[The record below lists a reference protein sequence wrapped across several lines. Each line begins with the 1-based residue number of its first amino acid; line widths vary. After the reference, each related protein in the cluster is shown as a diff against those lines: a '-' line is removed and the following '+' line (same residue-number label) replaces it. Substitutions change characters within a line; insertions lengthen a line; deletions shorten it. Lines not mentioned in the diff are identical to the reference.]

1 MAEPFVVRSTHQASD
16 AASLRRDSATDDL
29 EHVRYR
35 GISALGVMAIDD
47 ARVCFRSM
55 YDPYAPARPYMT
67 LDTRLVGVKFG
78 ADELLD
84 GTDGD
89 TARFMRDMAATDGSS
104 NIVSLDD
111 KSSAAEW
118 MSMTYE
124 FNNTQLVNLVN
135 KNLYSPAFKVPEV
148 LYTHELDIP
157 MHIDADVF
165 YTRDFDSGA
174 RRIHSMYVGTP
185 ASTMTLDRSCGYDM
199 DVLFEPAPL
208 PDYMKSVPAPVYG
221 EHALEDAR
229 DKAYAQEYDKQMET
243 LQTTQPAVQAMRR
256 GPHIV
261 SVPSPVVVS
270 NTVDPQ
276 TSSPAAP
283 SVQSVVSSVPAPSAT
298 PAPKPTTVQMPT
310 PAPASSSAAI
320 QTPAPAP
327 AAAMPT
333 PSVSGVS
340 GAPAPKPIDVPP
352 AAPPAAA
359 PVSNIPVSAFAT
371 SVPAPAPAA
380 SVRQASASAPAS
392 SNANSMNKRQQL
404 INGVYNL
411 IVHLAPER
419 EALEGHDAVM
429 KEVNRMVS
437 TPDIDDVE
445 MIEAA
450 AEDMND
456 PEAQALARQMRQ
468 RYQLIQNRQA
478 MAHQQGLGH
487 EPVFDMHLPD
497 TSGVSAGNSTS
508 MQYD

>member
-84 GTDGD
+84 RTDGD

-185 ASTMTLDRSCGYDM
+185 ASTMMLDRSCGYDM

-221 EHALEDAR
+221 EHALVSAR
-229 DKAYAQEYDKQMET
+229 DKTYTQEYDKQMET

-261 SVPSPVVVS
+261 SVPSHVVMS

-283 SVQSVVSSVPAPSAT
+283 SVQSVVSSVPAPSAM
-298 PAPKPTTVQMPT
+298 PAVKPTTVQMP
-310 PAPASSSAAI
+310 
-320 QTPAPAP
+320 AP
-327 AAAMPT
+327 AATMPT

-352 AAPPAAA
+352 AAQLAPA

-380 SVRQASASAPAS
+380 SVPPAPAS

-456 PEAQALARQMRQ
+456 PSAQALARQMRQ
-468 RYQLIQNRQA
+468 RYQLVQNRQA

-508 MQYD
+508 MQYE

>member
-47 ARVCFRSM
+47 ARVCFRSI

-67 LDTRLVGVKFG
+67 FDTRLVGVKFG

-84 GTDGD
+84 RTDGD

-221 EHALEDAR
+221 EHALMSER

-243 LQTTQPAVQAMRR
+243 LETTQPAVQAMRR

-261 SVPSPVVVS
+261 SVPSHVVMS

-283 SVQSVVSSVPAPSAT
+283 SVQSVVSSAPAPSAM
-298 PAPKPTTVQMPT
+298 PAAKPTSVQMP
-310 PAPASSSAAI
+310 AP
-320 QTPAPAP
+320 
-327 AAAMPT
+327 
-333 PSVSGVS
+333 
-340 GAPAPKPIDVPP
+340 APAPKPIDVPP
-352 AAPPAAA
+352 APAPAAA
-359 PVSNIPVSAFAT
+359 SVSNIPVSAFAT

-380 SVRQASASAPAS
+380 SARQAPASAPAL

-456 PEAQALARQMRQ
+456 PSAQALARQMRQ

-508 MQYD
+508 MQYE

>member
-84 GTDGD
+84 RTDGD

-221 EHALEDAR
+221 EHALDSAR

-243 LQTTQPAVQAMRR
+243 LETTQPAVQAMRR

-261 SVPSPVVVS
+261 SVPSHVVMP

-283 SVQSVVSSVPAPSAT
+283 SVQSVVSSVPAPSAM
-298 PAPKPTTVQMPT
+298 PAAKPTSVQMP
-310 PAPASSSAAI
+310 
-320 QTPAPAP
+320 
-327 AAAMPT
+327 
-333 PSVSGVS
+333 
-340 GAPAPKPIDVPP
+340 APAPKPIDVPP
-352 AAPPAAA
+352 APAPAAA
-359 PVSNIPVSAFAT
+359 SVSNIPVSAFAT

-380 SVRQASASAPAS
+380 SVPLAPASAPAL

-456 PEAQALARQMRQ
+456 PSAQALARQMRQ
-468 RYQLIQNRQA
+468 RYQLVQNRQA

-508 MQYD
+508 MQYE